1 MEHRPGASR
10 EAGRLMA
17 WAVAAVAAGTVG
29 TVGYARTGAEP
40 SAVVVDV
47 LTGLTYATAGLIAL
61 WRRPANG
68 TGRLMLAE
76 GLTWFIGNLQGFDQ
90 PLLVGMGAWWEALNL
105 AVLAHLLLA
114 FPEGRVA
121 PRRARI
127 TVGSAYTL
135 VAVGGLVRAL
145 SYDPAADP
153 GSSYLLCDD
162 CRGNALLLVR
172 DPAVFAGVDLAYRW
186 VGAALTLW
194 VAVLMVS
201 RWLAGSPAY
210 RRVLVPVAVPLAL
223 TVAFV
228 GWEVVYVLH
237 PGLLRGG
244 ELLPLVLSDLAQV
257 ALPAAFL
264 VGLFRIRL
272 RRADVGNLVIAAG
285 PDPTP
290 SQLQTALREVL
301 GDPTLR
307 LGIPHA
313 TVSGL
318 YTDPEGRAIGGPA
331 SRGRPGA
338 GAAVTPLGPGC
349 TPPAVLVHDRALA
362 QEPELLEAVSA
373 SVGLCLRTMQLAE
386 RAARNAERARE
397 LQLRLLSAEEQER
410 RRLERNLH
418 DGAQGRLVFAL
429 MGLRRIGT
437 QWGRDPQLRAA
448 VDETEQ
454 TLRTALTELREL
466 ARGLHPAVLARE
478 GLRAA
483 LTGLADESPVPVVVM
498 ADPVRLPELVEATA
512 YYVVSEALSNAGK
525 HSGAR
530 AVTVTVRRE
539 GLWVVVEVVDDG
551 VGGADPE
558 GRGLRGLAD
567 RVAAVGGSL
576 RVSSP
581 TGDGTRIE
589 AELPCA

>member
-1 MEHRPGASR
+1 MERKPGAGR
-10 EAGRLMA
+10 ETGRLVA
-17 WAVAAVAAGTVG
+17 WAVAAVCAAVVG
-29 TVGYARTGAEP
+29 TLGYVRTGAEP

-47 LTGLTYATAGLIAL
+47 LTGLAYATAGLIAL

-90 PLLVGMGAWWEALNL
+90 PLLIGMGAWWEALNL

-114 FPEGRVA
+114 FPEGRVGR
-121 PRRARI
+121 RRARM
-127 TVGSAYTL
+127 TVGAAYAL

-145 SYDPAADP
+145 CYDPAADP
-153 GSSYLLCDD
+153 GSSYLLCED

-186 VGAALTLW
+186 VGAGLTLW
-194 VAVLMVS
+194 VAALMVS

-210 RRVLVPVAVPLAL
+210 RRVLVPVAVPLAIA
-223 TVAFV
+223 VAFV
-228 GWEVVYVLH
+228 GWEVLYVLH
-237 PGLLRGG
+237 PGLLHGG

-257 ALPAAFL
+257 ALPVAFL

-285 PDPTP
+285 PDPSP
-290 SQLQTALREVL
+290 AQLQTALREVL

-313 TVSGL
+313 SVSGL
-318 YTDPEGRAIGGPA
+318 YTDPEGRPIGGPA
-331 SRGRPGA
+331 RGRPAA

-362 QEPELLEAVSA
+362 QEPELMEAVSA

-397 LQLRLLSAEEQER
+397 LQMRLLSAEERER

-437 QWGRDPQLRAA
+437 QWGRDPQLLAA

-483 LTGLADESPVPVVVM
+483 LTALADESPIPVVVM
-498 ADPVRLPELVEATA
+498 ADQVRLPELVETTA
-512 YYVVSEALSNAGK
+512 YYVVCEALSNAGK

-539 GLWVVVEVVDDG
+539 ALWLVVEVVDDG
-551 VGGADPE
+551 VGGADPA
-558 GRGLRGLAD
+558 GSGLRGLAD
-567 RVAAVGGSL
+567 RVAAVGGRL

-581 TGDGTRIE
+581 VGDGTRIE
-589 AELPCA
+589 VELPCG